1 MDNKPRV
8 RDLAARLTAHFVAA
22 GAVRIEPAVLQPA
35 ARLLDL
41 YGEDIRAHAY
51 VTDDPLNG
59 EQLLRPDFT
68 VPVVDMHLAGGSD
81 PARYTYAGE
90 VFRRPERGDD
100 PAGESFQVGFELFD
114 RGDRAKADVEVFSTI
129 AAALPAGCQ
138 VVTGDIGILIAAV
151 QGLSCSDR
159 RKSALLR
166 HLWRPK
172 RFKALLDGFGRKT
185 MPPDADRSLTLV
197 GKRSWDEI
205 ETRIAALR
213 ADAAEPPL
221 DAGEVQLLDDIL
233 DLNVPL
239 TDAADRLADLAR
251 DYQPLWSAIAMLKA
265 RTELLG
271 EAAKAAS
278 FEGSYGRTAMEYYDG
293 FVFGFTLSGQTVAT
307 GGRYD
312 ALTRILGNGK
322 GIPAVGGIIRPDL
335 LVLA

>member
-1 MDNKPRV
+1 MIDKPRV
-8 RDLAARLTAHFVAA
+8 RDLAASLTAHFVAA
-22 GAVRIEPAVLQPA
+22 GAVRIEPSVLQPA
-35 ARLLDL
+35 LRLLDL

-81 PARYTYAGE
+81 PARYTYSGE

-114 RGDRAKADVEVFSTI
+114 RGDKAKADVEVFTTI
-129 AAALPAGCQ
+129 AKALPKGCH

-151 QGLSCSDR
+151 EGLNCSDR

-172 RFKALLDGFGRKT
+172 RFKQLLETFGKKT
-185 MPPDADRSLTLV
+185 LPPEPDRALTLV
-197 GKRSWDEI
+197 GKRTWPEI

-213 ADAAEPPL
+213 ADAEEPPL
-221 DAGEVQLLDDIL
+221 DGDEVQLLDDIL

-251 DYQPLWSAIAMLKA
+251 TYPPLWTAIGTLKA

-271 EAAKAAS
+271 DGGKDAS

-293 FVFGFTLSGQTVAT
+293 FVFGFTLEGRTVAT

-312 ALTRILGNGK
+312 TLTRILGNGQ

-335 LVLA
+335 LVQP